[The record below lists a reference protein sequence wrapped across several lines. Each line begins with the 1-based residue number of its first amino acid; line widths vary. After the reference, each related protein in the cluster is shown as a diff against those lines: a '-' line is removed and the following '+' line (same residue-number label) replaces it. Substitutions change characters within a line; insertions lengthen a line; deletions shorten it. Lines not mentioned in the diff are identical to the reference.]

1 MDTLLRRGAASD
13 YWLEVPSFIISLLVA
28 EVFYKFGSF
37 SLELLAFLPTW
48 YVVGRGIRAIS
59 TWINR

>member
-1 MDTLLRRGAASD
+1 VDTLIRRGAASD
-13 YWLEVPSFIISLLVA
+13 YWLEVPSFAIALLVA

-48 YVVGRGIRAIS
+48 YAAARVFRAIVRWVGR
-59 TWINR
+59 